1 MLFLHLHDQGKD
13 LFDYAPLTLAFVLS
27 LLLRLLD
34 LERDLI
40 LEILHVVGLD
50 QLVKLPHL
58 LHATLLLLPIDAL
71 LLVADLLAAEGNVVL
86 LLRVSHDPCLK
97 WSPLAHHFRCS
108 SLNEFTGLAYVDH
121 SRGFLALSRRLR
133 TIGS

>member
-50 QLVKLPHL
+50 QLV
-58 LHATLLLLPIDAL
+58 
-71 LLVADLLAAEGNVVL
+71 
-86 LLRVSHDPCLK
+86 
-97 WSPLAHHFRCS
+97 
-108 SLNEFTGLAYVDH
+108 
-121 SRGFLALSRRLR
+121 
-133 TIGS
+133 